1 MAIDGI
7 GGSKGIDYT
16 ELLGKSNAQ
25 VSSGSHFIRFP
36 KSSGYDKD
44 LEQAMQQSPLD
55 ARMPNRASLK
65 KAGFSG
71 GDKLA
76 MDMNGG
82 FHYSN
87 ERGDTVR
94 ISHDAFVNGYAAPQ
108 AEYKSHDGKISQ
120 TIVYDQ
126 DGNPFKGYMDVKQD
140 DGSIVKYQY
149 EYDIDGNT
157 KITQK
162 TVDKPKLKEDE
173 QVSVDLQKLKDDI
186 INNKNTVK
194 ILKRQMKDAGLSV
207 NTDITPAKRIA
218 NSMKAGEMIKTPE
231 IIAQSDV
238 ALVESKTSGL
248 GANGEFVSDTAM
260 LKNKDYKQGPA
271 GRFEG
276 GVYYINKHDGSKVYV
291 KNSGSGDR
299 MNVFIN
305 GDTVNQVDYS
315 SDGHANGRMSVKQD
329 DGTYT
334 WYYYK
339 YENGKQEITSVDR
352 NKPYPIDV
360 DPEEV

>member
-7 GGSKGIDYT
+7 GGSKGIDYG
-16 ELLGKSNAQ
+16 LLGKSNAQ

-36 KSSGYDKD
+36 KSRGYDKD
-44 LEQAMQQSPLD
+44 LEQAMQKSPLD
-55 ARMPNRASLK
+55 SRMPNRASLK

-71 GDKLA
+71 GDKLT
-76 MDMNGG
+76 MDTNGG
-82 FHYSN
+82 FLYSN

-94 ISHDAFVNGYAAPQ
+94 ISHDAFVNGKAAPQ

-157 KITQK
+157 IIKQK
-162 TVDKPKLKEDE
+162 TVDKPKLEKGE
-173 QVSVDLQKLKDDI
+173 QTSVDLQKLEDKIKNDNETVHLLRKQKKESDFSGNTA
-186 INNKNTVK
+186 IN
-194 ILKRQMKDAGLSV
+194 L
-207 NTDITPAKRIA
+207 AKKIA

-231 IIAQSDV
+231 IIAQGDV

-352 NKPYPIDV
+352 NRPYPIDV